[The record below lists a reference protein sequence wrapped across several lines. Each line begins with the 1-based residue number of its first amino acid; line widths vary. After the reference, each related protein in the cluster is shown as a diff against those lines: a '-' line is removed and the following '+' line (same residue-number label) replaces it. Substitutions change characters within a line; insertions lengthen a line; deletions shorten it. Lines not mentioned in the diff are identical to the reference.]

1 MANCLATPD
10 TILACCLTCCYTL
23 LYWYYGQAVAVNVS
37 WNVISMGVVFP
48 ITVSIGMA
56 FKRREE
62 VERPFNFRCV
72 EIPAASLIQ
81 LEIPQLCLCDPMPSF
96 KALSLFATMLGNTKS
111 LWGAIQ
117 TWEIT
122 WVKDKR

>member
-1 MANCLATPD
+1 LINCLATPD

-56 FKRREE
+56 FKRREQ
-62 VERPFNFRCV
+62 VRIPSATNRFGWL
-72 EIPAASLIQ
+72 PAASFTQ
-81 LEIPQLCLCDPMPSF
+81 LY
-96 KALSLFATMLGNTKS
+96 TYT
-111 LWGAIQ
+111 
-117 TWEIT
+117 
-122 WVKDKR
+122 